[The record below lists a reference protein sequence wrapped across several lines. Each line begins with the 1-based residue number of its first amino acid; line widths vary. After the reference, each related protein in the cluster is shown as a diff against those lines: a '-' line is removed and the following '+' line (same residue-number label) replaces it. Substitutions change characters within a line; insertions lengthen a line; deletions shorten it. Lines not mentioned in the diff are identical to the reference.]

1 MKSEPAEDGCR
12 KAGNLIMFDPF
23 YSLMTVFEESSFF
36 LVIISGLLV
45 TVSLVVYYYKRMY
58 SRQLG
63 EFEQKYRSETA
74 ELQNQLHSLTQ
85 VMENLGEPCIYK
97 NSRGVYSWCNHE
109 LELLWGMPRSTII
122 SSTVEEL
129 FPNQSDEIRKLE
141 AQVINSGRTLI
152 KERKLCDKEGEL
164 RSFEI
169 TLKQIPEGSGYG
181 ILIFFKDIS
190 YYREQ
195 LEILND
201 LYVSTREDL
210 QKRSDYYADFLRS
223 GLPPLNRIMED
234 SETLL
239 NDPGNLENMRNKV
252 VAIADSGHQID
263 SYIRNLSFLAFP
275 DKTAALY
282 EKKDQDDRE
291 IVSLE
296 DWQNKLS
303 DRLRSFSESR
313 GFSSFVLLQG
323 DIPETMNTRFVL
335 LNELLE
341 RLIENAEN
349 FSSGGFYLLIRVHR
363 IESGYFTMNI
373 SVRNYGPVIDALQR
387 EKIFKPF
394 IRIIEKGEGPGLGL
408 TVGRSLA
415 EKMGGSLSC
424 DPGCEDG
431 ARFLLS
437 LPPVEG
443 EGTVISGNRLGG
455 HAAVKNQS
463 IILIHKDNPVL
474 QRMRVQLHRA
484 GYSISTAHD
493 TKTADQL
500 LSKNLSSMV
509 LIDDEKSPGIED
521 SILSDWEK
529 GLYPSIQK
537 VILMS
542 SLSTPVHPLDW
553 SLLLDLLIEPKIS
566 SPG

>member
-1 MKSEPAEDGCR
+1 
-12 KAGNLIMFDPF
+12 MFDPLI
-23 YSLMTVFEESSFF
+23 SLFAIFEQSSFL

-45 TVSLVVYYYKRMY
+45 TCSSVVYYYKRMFRK
-58 SRQLG
+58 SLE
-63 EFEQKYRSETA
+63 EFERKFRSGTS
-74 ELQNQLHSLTQ
+74 ELRTQLHSLTQ

-97 NSRGVYSWCNHE
+97 NSSGVYSWCNHE
-109 LELLWGMPRSTII
+109 LELLWGMSRSRII
-122 SSTVEEL
+122 NSTVEEL

-141 AQVINSGRTLI
+141 AQVISSKRTLI
-152 KERKLCDKEGEL
+152 KERKLSDKEGEV

-169 TLKQIPEGSGYG
+169 TLKQIPEGRGYG

-223 GLPPLNRIMED
+223 GLPPLDRIMKD
-234 SETLL
+234 SELLL
-239 NDPGNLENMRNKV
+239 NEPGTQEEMRKKV
-252 VAIADSGHQID
+252 VDIADSGHQID

-282 EKKDQDDRE
+282 EEKDKDDRE

-296 DWQNKLS
+296 DWQNKLV
-303 DRLRSFSESR
+303 DRIRGFSEEN
-313 GFSSFVLLQG
+313 GWSSFVLLQG
-323 DIPETMNTRFVL
+323 DVPETLNTRFVL

-341 RLIENAEN
+341 RLIENAEK
-349 FSSGGFYLLIRVHR
+349 FSLGGFYLLIKVHR
-363 IESGYFTMNI
+363 VESGYFTINI
-373 SVRNYGPVIDALQR
+373 SVRNHGPIIDATQR
-387 EKIFKPF
+387 EEIFKPF
-394 IRIIEKGEGPGLGL
+394 IKIIKEGDGPGLGL

-424 DPGCEDG
+424 DPVCEEG

-455 HAAVKNQS
+455 SAGVKCQS
-463 IILIHKDNPVL
+463 LLLIYKDNHVMQRLGIQL
-474 QRMRVQLHRA
+474 QRA
-484 GYSISTAHD
+484 GYNLTIAQSSVS
-493 TKTADQL
+493 ADQL
-500 LSKNLSSMV
+500 LSENRYSMV
-509 LIDDEKSPGIED
+509 LVDDEQSGSWERDFI
-521 SILSDWEK
+521 SDWNQRK
-529 GLYPSIQK
+529 YPSAERM
-537 VILMS
+537 ILMS
-542 SLSTPVHPLDW
+542 ALSTAVLPLDW
-553 SLLLDLLIEPKIS
+553 SLLLDHLIEPFS
-566 SPG
+566 ASAL